1 MGVISGLNT
10 LELAGSLLQ
19 SGSGEELI
27 SDRDRCGL
35 RTPGTLPLSVGVGV
49 GGGRGGAGL
58 SWPWLF

>member
-1 MGVISGLNT
+1 MISGLTT

-19 SGSGEELI
+19 SGEGALI

-35 RTPGTLPLSVGVGV
+35 RTLGTLSLFVGVGV